1 MMPKQFYPDFR
12 AESVLTAD
20 FAKLYDR
27 GVRFI
32 VFDADNTLVSYEETE
47 PSGRIPELVKEL
59 KDAGFG
65 MCILSNGHK
74 ERVKKLAAALG
85 MGFEGD
91 AFKPSR
97 KGFRRVFEQYGV
109 TGSETLVV
117 GDQIFTD
124 VWGASRSSCLSLL
137 VRPISSKKEPP
148 FVRLKRIP
156 EKIFLRKIDKFSEC
170 IDLPQTR

>member
-1 MMPKQFYPDFR
+1 MPKQFYPDFR

-47 PSGRIPELVKEL
+47 PSGRILELVKEL

-74 ERVKKLAAALG
+74 ERIKKLAAALG

-97 KGFRRVFEQYGV
+97 KGFGRVFEQYGV

-124 VWGASRSSCLSLL
+124 IWGANRLGMHSIL
-137 VRPISSKKEPP
+137 VKPMVQGEEPQI
-148 FVRLKRIP
+148 VLKRVLELP
-156 EKIFLRKIDKFSEC
+156 VLLNYHRKKLMKE
-170 IDLPQTR
+170 L

>member
-1 MMPKQFYPDFR
+1 MLDKFYPDFR

-47 PSGRIPELVKEL
+47 PSERIIEFVRGLTR
-59 KDAGFG
+59 AGFG

-74 ERVKKLAAALG
+74 ERVKKLAAILG
-85 MGFEGD
+85 MSFEGD

-97 KGFRRVFEQYGV
+97 KGFRRVFAQYGV

-137 VRPISSKKEPP
+137 VKPISPKKEPP

-156 EKIFLRKIDKFSEC
+156 EKLFLRKIEEISEC
-170 IDLPQTR
+170 IDVPRGQ